1 MTRPSRGKTFAAGGN
16 RANRTPQ
23 KAAGTEEALIA
34 GAGTVPGSPLPPSK
48 VGVIALLGEISEAVR
63 RGNRATVVVQAARA
77 CPHQE
82 GALVQQVGRAEAEE
96 AAEEEEAEAA
106 AAGRYRKRRR
116 AS

>member
-16 RANRTPQ
+16 RADRTPQ
-23 KAAGTEEALIA
+23 KAAGT
-34 GAGTVPGSPLPPSK
+34 VPGNPLPPSK

-82 GALVQQVGRAEAEE
+82 GAPVQQAGRAEEEEAEEEAAEE
-96 AAEEEEAEAA
+96 AEEEEEAEAA

>member
-23 KAAGTEEALIA
+23 KAAGT
-34 GAGTVPGSPLPPSK
+34 VPGNPLPPSK
-48 VGVIALLGEISEAVR
+48 VEVIALLGEISEAVR

-82 GALVQQVGRAEAEE
+82 GAPVQQAGR
-96 AAEEEEAEAA
+96 AEEEEAEAA